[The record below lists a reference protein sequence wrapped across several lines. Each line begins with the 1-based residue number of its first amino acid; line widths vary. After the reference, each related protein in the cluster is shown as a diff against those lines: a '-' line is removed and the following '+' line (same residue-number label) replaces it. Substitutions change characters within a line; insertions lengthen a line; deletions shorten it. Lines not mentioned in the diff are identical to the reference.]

1 MLRKAQAQLKKE
13 NEEAIE
19 IMTKVQELQ
28 SENNNQMEMEARKA
42 IKREAEK
49 IKDEVDA
56 KMKKLEDEKKALIN
70 SMAKE

>member
-1 MLRKAQAQLKKE
+1 
-13 NEEAIE
+13 
-19 IMTKVQELQ
+19 
-28 SENNNQMEMEARKA
+28 MEMEARKA

-49 IKDEVDA
+49 IKEEVDA